1 MSAATI
7 VLVALG
13 AFAVFFAVVFFKDC
27 YEHRNEMEENRSWWK
42 VLTIGVLVNF
52 FDTLG
57 IGSFAPTTASL
68 RATKQCDDRFI
79 PGVLNVGCCIPVILE
94 AFLFIKE
101 VEVQPLT
108 LISLLAAAVVGAYFG
123 SKIVSKLPTKKIQLV
138 MGIALLITA
147 SIFFL
152 QQVGLWVTTTD
163 SLATGLTGGKLVIG
177 IVIYFILG
185 ALMPAGVGLYG
196 PGMAV
201 VYLLGLS
208 PLVAFPLVMGSCAFL
223 MPVASA
229 KFIKEKAYERK
240 ASLGITIGGVV
251 GVLVAVYIV
260 GSMPLSML
268 IWLVII
274 VVTYT
279 AITLLMAA
287 TKKDVK
293 AETAE

>member
-1 MSAATI
+1 MNATTM

-13 AFAVFFAVVFFKDC
+13 AFGVFFSVVFFKDFFTHKD
-27 YEHRNEMEENRSWWK
+27 ELEENRSWGK
-42 VLTIGVLVNF
+42 VLGIGLVVNF

-68 RATKQCDDRFI
+68 RGFKQCEDRYI

-94 AFLFIKE
+94 AFLFIDKVE
-101 VEVQPLT
+101 VEPVT
-108 LISLLAAAVVGAYFG
+108 LVALLAAAVVGSYVG
-123 SKIVSKLPTKKIQLV
+123 SKIVSKLPTKKIQFV
-138 MGIALLITA
+138 MGVALLITA
-147 SIFFL
+147 TIFFL
-152 QQVGLWVTTTD
+152 QQIGLWVTTTD
-163 SLATGLTGGKLVIG
+163 SVATGLSGSKLIIG

-240 ASLGITIGGVV
+240 ASMGITIGGIV
-251 GVLVAVYIV
+251 GVLIAVYIV
-260 GSMPLSML
+260 GSMPLNIL
-268 IWLVII
+268 IWLVIV

-287 TKKDVK
+287 TKKEVK
-293 AETAE
+293 EEA